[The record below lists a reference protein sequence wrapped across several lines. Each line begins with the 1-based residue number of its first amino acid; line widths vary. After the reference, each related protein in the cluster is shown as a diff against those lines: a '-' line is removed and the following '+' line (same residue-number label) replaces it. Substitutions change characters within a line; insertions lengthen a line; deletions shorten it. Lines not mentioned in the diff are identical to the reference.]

1 VLCIE
6 EKPSN
11 LEYSRIYR
19 SLSEVNAKVEEID
32 SEIDRLFF
40 ELVKSKMLTQ
50 KNPEIISKEKEISAE
65 IRNL

>member
-1 VLCIE
+1 
-6 EKPSN
+6 
-11 LEYSRIYR
+11 
-19 SLSEVNAKVEEID
+19 VNAKVEEID